1 MSNQIRKGAFISYT
15 TIAINILLGLLYT
28 PWMIDKIGV
37 SDYGLYALISA
48 FLSYFILDF
57 GLGEAIAR
65 FLALAVANKDSA
77 RIKSIIN
84 SSIRIYL
91 LIDLGIFLTLCI
103 IYCYLNNIF
112 GNLTDTEQEKL
123 HVIFCIAGFF
133 SILSFPLMPL
143 NGILIANERFVC
155 IKTCDLV
162 QKTAIALLSIIAILL
177 SYGLYTIILIHGL
190 SGLLTGIYKAYYARS
205 YLNLKINLRD
215 YNSSTIK
222 SLFKFS
228 FFVFVIGIA
237 QRLTVNIC
245 PTILGIQSTTLQITI
260 FSIASA
266 LEAHT
271 WTFANALNGLFLPKV
286 AKLSLKDS
294 SQVEITNLMIKI
306 GRLQLLIIGLLISCF
321 FVVGQSFIKLWVG
334 EAFQSAYYITLL
346 MILPSLITLT
356 QSIAQTLLY
365 VKNEIRYRA
374 IIFICSSIISFI
386 VSYTLSPKYGAIGC
400 GIGIGI
406 SILACHIIGMNI
418 VYAKILKLDILLFF
432 KECHRKI
439 LSPIILIAALSLF
452 ITIHLV
458 TLDSWFKLF
467 LFVSIYTALY
477 SLTMW
482 FAVLNKSEQKL
493 IKGILHKI

>member
-1 MSNQIRKGAFISYT
+1 MSSQIRKGAFISYA

-28 PWMIDKIGV
+28 PWMIERIGV

-48 FLSYFILDF
+48 FLSYFILDL
-57 GLGEAIAR
+57 GLGEAIGR
-65 FLALAVANKDSA
+65 FLAIAVTQKDSA
-77 RIKSIIN
+77 RIKNIIN
-84 SSIRIYL
+84 SSLRIYL
-91 LIDLGIFLTLCI
+91 LIDCGIFLTLCI
-103 IYCYLNNIF
+103 IYFYLNNIF
-112 GNLTDTEQEKL
+112 GNLTDVEQEKL

-162 QKTAIALLSIIAILL
+162 QKTAIALLSIIVLL
-177 SYGLYTIILIHGL
+177 LGYGLYTIILIQGL
-190 SGLLTGIYKAYYARS
+190 SGLLIGLYKAYYAQTS
-205 YLNLKINLRD
+205 LNLEINLKD

-228 FFVFVIGIA
+228 IFVFVIGIA
-237 QRLTVNIC
+237 HRLTINIC
-245 PTILGIQSTTLQITI
+245 PTVLGIQSTTLQITI
-260 FSIASA
+260 FSIASS

-286 AKLSLKDS
+286 AQLSLKDS

-321 FVVGQSFIKLWVG
+321 IIVGQSFIKLWMG
-334 EAFQSAYYITLL
+334 ESFNSAYYITLL
-346 MILPSLITLT
+346 MILPGLITLT

-374 IIFICSSIISFI
+374 IIFIFSSIISFI
-386 VSYTLSPKYGAIGC
+386 VSYSLSPKYGALGC

-406 SILACHIIGMNI
+406 SILACQVIGMNI
-418 VYAKILKLDILLFF
+418 VYVKKLKLDIILFF
-432 KECHRKI
+432 MDCHRKI
-439 LSPIILIAALSLF
+439 IPPIILITVPSLF
-452 ITIHLV
+452 ITTNLI
-458 TLDSWFKLF
+458 TIDSWSKLF
-467 LFVSIYTALY
+467 MFVSIYTALY
-477 SLTMW
+477 AITMW
-482 FAVLNKSEQKL
+482 FTVLNKSEREL
-493 IKGILHKI
+493 IKGILHKF

>member
-294 SQVEITNLMIKI
+294 SQVEITNL
-306 GRLQLLIIGLLISCF
+306 
-321 FVVGQSFIKLWVG
+321 
-334 EAFQSAYYITLL
+334 ITTV
-346 MILPSLITLT
+346 P
-356 QSIAQTLLY
+356 
-365 VKNEIRYRA
+365 
-374 IIFICSSIISFI
+374 
-386 VSYTLSPKYGAIGC
+386 
-400 GIGIGI
+400 
-406 SILACHIIGMNI
+406 
-418 VYAKILKLDILLFF
+418 
-432 KECHRKI
+432 
-439 LSPIILIAALSLF
+439 
-452 ITIHLV
+452 
-458 TLDSWFKLF
+458 
-467 LFVSIYTALY
+467 
-477 SLTMW
+477 
-482 FAVLNKSEQKL
+482 
-493 IKGILHKI
+493 